1 MGACS
6 AGRSWGN
13 AGTMKRAF
21 SRRYFLGTAAAAGV
35 FGPQAA
41 SASPPTASLRP
52 VLRGEDFFKRAV
64 RSVEDILSEAK
75 LAGKV
80 SFAVTNT
87 ETGMGLETQD
97 AARGRPPAS
106 VTKVITALYA
116 LDALGAEHRFETQLL
131 ATGGVV
137 NGEIEGDLV
146 LVGGSDPTLDTDA
159 LATMA
164 SNLKAAGIIGVKGA
178 FKVYEA
184 GLPVLARIDVKQP
197 DQVGYNPGVSGLSL
211 NYNRV
216 HFEWKR
222 ANGSYAVTME
232 GRTEKYRP
240 AVRMAVMQIRD
251 RASPIYTYE
260 DRGGIDAWSV
270 ARGALGRNG
279 SRWLPVRKPGL
290 YAGEVFQVLAGS
302 QGIRLSSPKLVD
314 AVPAGEVLVRHQSPD
329 LRSILRDM
337 LKWSV
342 NVTAEMMGLAATV
355 AKGNKPDSLKASAE
369 QMNIWARENLGM
381 ETAALVDHSGLGDD
395 SRVTA
400 NDMVTA
406 LVQVRTT
413 GLRDI
418 LKPIE
423 MRDDNRKVIKDH
435 PLKVD
440 AKTGTL
446 HFVSSL
452 AGYLTGPDGTEMAFA
467 IFAADEAIRAKIT
480 RAEREGPAGGVS
492 WNRRAKRMQQQLIER
507 WGVLYGA

>member
-1 MGACS
+1 
-6 AGRSWGN
+6 
-13 AGTMKRAF
+13 MKRLF
-21 SRRYFLGTAAAAGV
+21 TRRYFLGTAAAAGA
-35 FGPQAA
+35 FGPQVVAA
-41 SASPPTASLRP
+41 APPTASLRP

-64 RSVEDILSEAK
+64 RNVEDIFAEAK

-80 SFAVTNT
+80 SFAVTDT
-87 ETGMGLETQD
+87 ATGMALEAQD
-97 AARGRPPAS
+97 ATTGRPPAS
-106 VTKVITALYA
+106 VTKAITALYA
-116 LDALGAEHRFETQLL
+116 LDALGDDHQFETQLL

-146 LVGGSDPTLDTDA
+146 LVGGGDPTLDTDA
-159 LATMA
+159 LAAMA
-164 SNLKAAGIIGVKGA
+164 ANLKAAGVIGVKGE
-178 FKVYEA
+178 FKVFEA
-184 GLPVLARIDVKQP
+184 GLPVLARIDLEQP
-197 DQVGYNPGVSGLSL
+197 DQVGYNPGVSSLAL

-222 ANGSYAVTME
+222 TDGNYAVTME

-240 AVRMAVMQIRD
+240 SVRMAVMQIRD
-251 RASPIYTYE
+251 RASPVYTYE

-290 YAGEVFQVLAGS
+290 YAGEVFQTLAGS
-302 QGIRLSSPKLVD
+302 QGIRLSAPKLVD
-314 AVPAGEVLVRHQSPD
+314 AVPAGEVLVRHQSPN
-329 LRSILRDM
+329 LRRILRDM

-342 NVTAEMMGLAATV
+342 NLTAEMMGLAATV
-355 AKGNKPDSLKASAE
+355 ARGHKPESLKASAE
-369 QMNIWARENLGM
+369 HMNAWAQANLGM
-381 ETAALVDHSGLGDD
+381 QAAALVDHSGLGDD

-406 LVQVRTT
+406 LVKVHSS

-418 LKPIE
+418 LKPIG
-423 MRDDNRKVIKDH
+423 MRDEKRKVIKDH
-435 PLKVD
+435 PIKVD

-446 HFVSSL
+446 NFVSSL

-467 IFAADEAIRAKIT
+467 IFAADEGIRATLT